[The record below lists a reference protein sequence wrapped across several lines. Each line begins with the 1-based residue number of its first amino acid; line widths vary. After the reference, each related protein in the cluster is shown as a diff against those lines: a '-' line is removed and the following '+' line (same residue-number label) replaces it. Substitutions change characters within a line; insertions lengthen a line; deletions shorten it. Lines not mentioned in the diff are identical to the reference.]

1 MCLCLCLT
9 LLTLSIGTCTEAVVP
24 LQKGVPFTP
33 PTDGLFFTEEE
44 AKLEYQQKHTFRARM
59 ELAEETLEL
68 REDQI
73 EKMYESFMGYIQATE
88 KKDALL
94 SDRISSL
101 EAQNDTIKVGAV
113 VLLLLGVFG
122 VI

>member
-1 MCLCLCLT
+1 
-9 LLTLSIGTCTEAVVP
+9 
-24 LQKGVPFTP
+24 
-33 PTDGLFFTEEE
+33 
-44 AKLEYQQKHTFRARM
+44 M